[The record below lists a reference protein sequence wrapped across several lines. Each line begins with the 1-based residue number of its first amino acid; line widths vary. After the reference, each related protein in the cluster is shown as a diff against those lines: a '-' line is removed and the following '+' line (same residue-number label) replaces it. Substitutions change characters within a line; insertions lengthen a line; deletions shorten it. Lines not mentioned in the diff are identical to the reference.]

1 MSFSADIKQEILTKL
16 PSSACCRQAMLYGML
31 ECSRGFSLREMAL
44 QTELPAIADTYSSLL
59 WKCCR
64 VPTLREEGG
73 FSIVTVADEW
83 RPRVL
88 RFFGHGQN
96 DLTLRLNRGMFD
108 CDSCQNAYLRGVFLA
123 CGAVSDPEADY
134 HLELN
139 IPSPALSRA
148 LEVLLRELDLP
159 PKTLN
164 RKGTSVLYYKGS
176 EQIEEFLTR
185 IGAASATLQMM
196 HVKMMKDIRN
206 NVNRANNCEAANLD
220 KTISAAAEQCR
231 AVRVIEENGG
241 LQALSEELRALAELR
256 RDNPDLSLR
265 ELGEMLEPPLSR
277 AGVCHRFRR
286 IREVADRILEENM
299 KKPQK

>member
-164 RKGTSVLYYKGS
+164 RKGTSVLYYKDS

-241 LQALSEELRALAELR
+241 LQTLSEELRALAELR

>member
-1 MSFSADIKQEILTKL
+1 MSFSADVKQEIVTKL
-16 PSSACCRQAMLYGML
+16 PSSACCRQSMLYGLL
-31 ECSRGFSLREMAL
+31 ECSRGFSLREMSL
-44 QTELPAIADTYSSLL
+44 QTELPAIADTYSGLL

-88 RFFGHGQN
+88 RHFGHGQN
-96 DLTLRLNRGMFD
+96 DLTLRLNRGTFD
-108 CDSCQNAYLRGVFLA
+108 CDACPNAYLRGVFLA
-123 CGAVSDPEADY
+123 CGAISDPEADY

-139 IPSPALSRA
+139 VPSPALSRA
-148 LEVLLRELDLP
+148 LETLLCELDLP
-159 PKTLN
+159 PKTLK
-164 RKGTSVLYYKGS
+164 RKGTCVLYYKDS
-176 EQIEEFLTR
+176 EQIEDFLTR

-231 AVRVIEENGG
+231 AVQIIEKNGG
-241 LQALSEELRALAELR
+241 LQTLPPELYVLAKLR

-265 ELGEMLEPPLSR
+265 ELGELLEPPLSR

-286 IREVADRILEENM
+286 IRETADAILEEKS
-299 KKPQK
+299 KK

>member
-1 MSFSADIKQEILTKL
+1 MSFSADIKQEIVTKL
-16 PSSACCRQAMLYGML
+16 PSFTCCRQAMLYGML
-31 ECSRGFSLREMAL
+31 ECSRGFSTREMSL
-44 QTELPAIADTYSSLL
+44 QTELPAVADTYSSLL

-88 RFFGHGQN
+88 KAFGHGQN
-96 DLTLRLNRGMFD
+96 DLTLRLNRGVFD
-108 CDSCQNAYLRGVFLA
+108 CESCQNAYLRGVFVA
-123 CGAVSDPEADY
+123 CGAISDPETDY

-139 IPSPALSRA
+139 IPSPALCRA
-148 LEVLLRELDLP
+148 IETLLCELDLP
-159 PKTLN
+159 PKSLK
-164 RKGTSVLYYKGS
+164 RKGGQVLYYKDS
-176 EQIEEFLTR
+176 EQIEDFLTR
-185 IGAASATLQMM
+185 IGAASAALQMM
-196 HVKMMKDIRN
+196 HIKMMKDIRN

-220 KTISAAAEQCR
+220 KTISAAAEQGR
-231 AVRVIEENGG
+231 AVRVIEQNGG
-241 LQALSEELRALAELR
+241 LHQLPDELRALAELR

-286 IREVADRILEENM
+286 IREVADGILAEKS
-299 KKPQK
+299 KK

>member
-1 MSFSADIKQEILTKL
+1 MSFSADIKQEIVTKL

-31 ECSRGFSLREMAL
+31 ECSRGFSLREMSL
-44 QTELPAIADTYSSLL
+44 QTELPAVADAYSSLL

-88 RFFGHGQN
+88 RHFGHGQN

-108 CDSCQNAYLRGVFLA
+108 CDACQNAYLRGVFLA
-123 CGAVSDPEADY
+123 CGAVSDPETDY

-139 IPSPALSRA
+139 VPSPALCRA
-148 LEVLLRELDLP
+148 LETLLGELDLP
-159 PKTLN
+159 PKTLT
-164 RKGTSVLYYKGS
+164 RKGACVLYYKDS
-176 EQIEEFLTR
+176 EQIEDFLTR
-185 IGAASATLQMM
+185 IGAASASLQMM

-241 LQALSEELRALAELR
+241 LQALSDELRTLAELR

-265 ELGEMLEPPLSR
+265 ELGAMLEPPLSR

-286 IREVADRILEENM
+286 IREVADGILAEKS
-299 KKPQK
+299 KK